1 MSKKYPQIQNCAFM
15 FALLLQVDQKY
26 LMIIKQIKM
35 YLVKDV

>member
-15 FALLLQVDQKY
+15 FALLLQGDQKISY
-26 LMIIKQIKM
+26 EIKM